1 MTLFGAYVTV
11 ETDDGDRSFSPSPPK
26 TSPDNPRS
34 SPSSPKPG
42 PTAKVVLGILLFFSF
57 VSWVI
62 IFAKFIRL
70 RRVSRQSEKFVTFF
84 RKSKRFSEVN
94 TFAGELADTP
104 LTTLFKAGY
113 AELDAQV
120 KADPRRRRA
129 DHGAAAPQGK
139 LLIKNISGIE
149 RALERAIG
157 VEMSRLT
164 RSMTFLATTAS
175 ACPFIGLF
183 GTVWGIMQSFRAIGL
198 TGSTSIAAVAPGI
211 SEALVNTAAGLA
223 AAIPGDDLLQLLHG
237 QGPGAAGRHGR
248 LLAGVHQPRRAELHV
263 GDRVPLQWPSSTSPA
278 TRSITSPTSTS
289 RRWWT

>member
-1 MTLFGAYVTV
+1 MVGTVFQPVTT
-11 ETDDGDRSFSPSPPK
+11 ENLPGQPSIFSFFTEAGIADR
-26 TSPDNPRS
+26 
-34 SPSSPKPG
+34 
-42 PTAKVVLGILLFFSF
+42 VVLAILLLFSF

-70 RRVSRQSEKFVTFF
+70 RRVSGQSEKFVAFF

-94 TFAGELADTP
+94 TFAGELTDTP

-120 KADPRRRRA
+120 KANRTDDSPTT
-129 DHGAAAPQGK
+129 GATSGQGK

-164 RSMTFLATTAS
+164 RNMTFLATTAA

-211 SEALVNTAAGLA
+211 SGALVNTAAGLA
-223 AAIPGDDLLQLLHG
+223 AAIPAMIFYNYFMGKVREQR
-237 QGPGAAGRHGR
+237 AGMEDFS
-248 LLAGVHQPRRAELHV
+248 LEFINLAERNF
-263 GDRVPLQWPSSTSPA
+263 T
-278 TRSITSPTSTS
+278 
-289 RRWWT
+289 

>member
-1 MTLFGAYVTV
+1 MLATVFQPVTSENLPGQPSLLSFFA
-11 ETDDGDRSFSPSPPK
+11 ETG
-26 TSPDNPRS
+26 T
-34 SPSSPKPG
+34 
-42 PTAKVVLGILLFFSF
+42 TAKVVLAILLFFSF
-57 VSWVI
+57 VSWII
-62 IFAKFIRL
+62 IFAKFLRL
-70 RRVSRQSEKFVTFF
+70 RRVSRQSEKFVAFF

-120 KADPRRRRA
+120 KANRA
-129 DHGAAAPQGK
+129 DETPTTGSGQGK

-164 RSMTFLATTAS
+164 RHMTFLATTAA

-183 GTVWGIMQSFRAIGL
+183 GTVWGIMQSFRAIGV

-211 SEALVNTAAGLA
+211 SEALINTAAGLA
-223 AAIPGDDLLQLLHG
+223 AAIPAMIFYNYFMGKVREQR
-237 QGPGAAGRHGR
+237 AGMEDFS
-248 LLAGVHQPRRAELHV
+248 LEFINLAERNF
-263 GDRVPLQWPSSTSPA
+263 T
-278 TRSITSPTSTS
+278 
-289 RRWWT
+289 

>member
-1 MTLFGAYVTV
+1 MLATV
-11 ETDDGDRSFSPSPPK
+11 FQPVSTENLPGQTSILSFFWETG
-26 TSPDNPRS
+26 T
-34 SPSSPKPG
+34 
-42 PTAKVVLGILLFFSF
+42 TAKVVLGILLFFSF
-57 VSWVI
+57 VSWAV

-70 RRVSRQSEKFVTFF
+70 RRVSRQSEKFVAFF

-120 KADPRRRRA
+120 KANRA
-129 DHGAAAPQGK
+129 EDAPTTAGGSPGK
-139 LLIKNISGIE
+139 LVIKNISGIE

-157 VEMSRLT
+157 VELSRLT
-164 RSMTFLATTAS
+164 KWMTFLATTAS

-183 GTVWGIMQSFRAIGL
+183 GTVWGIMQSFRAIGM

-223 AAIPGDDLLQLLHG
+223 AAIPAMIFYNYFMGKVREQR
-237 QGPGAAGRHGR
+237 AGMEDFS
-248 LLAGVHQPRRAELHV
+248 LEFINLAERNF
-263 GDRVPLQWPSSTSPA
+263 T
-278 TRSITSPTSTS
+278 
-289 RRWWT
+289 

>member
-1 MTLFGAYVTV
+1 MLATLFQPVTS
-11 ETDDGDRSFSPSPPK
+11 ENLPAQPSLLAFF
-26 TSPDNPRS
+26 TEI
-34 SPSSPKPG
+34 G
-42 PTAKVVLGILLFFSF
+42 PTGRVILGILLFFSF

-120 KADPRRRRA
+120 KAIRA
-129 DHGAAAPQGK
+129 DDTPTTAGGTSGK

-183 GTVWGIMQSFRAIGL
+183 GTVWGIMQSFRAIGM

-223 AAIPGDDLLQLLHG
+223 AAIPAMIFYNYFMGKVREQR
-237 QGPGAAGRHGR
+237 AGMEDFS
-248 LLAGVHQPRRAELHV
+248 LEFINLAERNF
-263 GDRVPLQWPSSTSPA
+263 T
-278 TRSITSPTSTS
+278 
-289 RRWWT
+289 

>member
-1 MTLFGAYVTV
+1 MVLTVFQPVTSENLPGQPSILSFFA
-11 ETDDGDRSFSPSPPK
+11 ETG
-26 TSPDNPRS
+26 T
-34 SPSSPKPG
+34 
-42 PTAKVVLGILLFFSF
+42 TAKVVLGILLFFSL
-57 VSWVI
+57 VSWAI
-62 IFAKFIRL
+62 IFAKWIRL
-70 RRVSRQSEKFVTFF
+70 RRVSRQSDKFVAFF

-94 TFAGELADTP
+94 TFAGELSDTP

-120 KADPRRRRA
+120 KAIRA
-129 DHGAAAPQGK
+129 DDNPTTGGGTQGK

-164 RSMTFLATTAS
+164 KSMTFLATTAA

-183 GTVWGIMQSFRAIGL
+183 GTVWGIMESFRAIGQ

-223 AAIPGDDLLQLLHG
+223 AAIPALIFYNYFMGKVREQR
-237 QGPGAAGRHGR
+237 AGMEDFS
-248 LLAGVHQPRRAELHV
+248 LEFINLAERNF
-263 GDRVPLQWPSSTSPA
+263 T
-278 TRSITSPTSTS
+278 
-289 RRWWT
+289 